1 MAFRILSVDDEM
13 DMQELL
19 RQKFRKKIR
28 KGEYEFFFA
37 TNGEEAIE
45 LLQNYPNTDM
55 VLADINMPVMDGLSM
70 LTEISKLNLPMLKVV
85 MISAYGDMRN
95 IRMAMNRGAF
105 DFINKPID
113 FADLELTIIKT
124 KDRIDYLKSQQKELN
139 RLTSFEHEVKSAA
152 RIQAELLPDINGFCK
167 KYKEVEIG
175 SFIKPAKFIGGDF
188 YNVLHIDDKHIG
200 FVIADVSGKGII
212 AASFML
218 LSSTA
223 ISIYGQNELN
233 PNTVLQKANEYM
245 AKDNAESMFTT
256 VFYGIL
262 NIETGIFSYSNAG
275 HNPPMLLR
283 DDKIEVLESTSNPA
297 IGVMEGINYNS
308 KELQLKPND
317 LIFMFTDG
325 VSEAQNIE
333 DEEYGERR
341 IQEVVLENTTLSP
354 ENLNNAVFASLEDF
368 RGNAEQF
375 DDITIYSFRYRG

>member
-1 MAFRILSVDDEM
+1 MAFKILSVDDEM

-37 TNGEEAIE
+37 TNGVEALG
-45 LLQNYPNTDM
+45 LLQNNPNIDM

-70 LTEISKLNLPMLKVV
+70 LTEISKINNPMLKVV

-113 FADLELTIIKT
+113 FTDLELTIVKT
-124 KDRIDYLKSQQKELN
+124 KDRIDYLKSQQQELN

-152 RIQAELLPDINGFCK
+152 RIQAELLPNINGFCEN
-167 KYKEVEIG
+167 YKEVEIG

-188 YNVLHIDDKHIG
+188 YNVIPIDDKHIG

-223 ISIYGQNELN
+223 ISIYGQNEFN
-233 PNTVLQKANEYM
+233 PDAVLQRVNNYM
-245 AKDNAESMFTT
+245 SKDNAEAMFTT

-262 NIETGIFSYSNAG
+262 NIETGKFSYSNAG

-297 IGVMEGINYNS
+297 IGVMERINYNS

-317 LIFMFTDG
+317 LIIMFTDG
-325 VSEAQNIE
+325 VSEAQNTE
-333 DEEYGERR
+333 NEEYGEER
-341 IQEVVLENTTLSP
+341 IKEVILKNSNNTP
-354 ENLNNAVFASLEDF
+354 EELNNAIFNSLEDF

-375 DDITIYSFRYRG
+375 DDITIYSFRFKG

>member
-37 TNGEEAIE
+37 TNGVEAIE
-45 LLQNYPNTDM
+45 ILQDNPNIDM

-70 LTEISKLNLPMLKVV
+70 LTEISKLNNQILKVV

-113 FADLELTIIKT
+113 FADLELTIVKT
-124 KDRIDYLKSQQKELN
+124 KDSIDYLKSQQKELS

-152 RIQAELLPDINGFCK
+152 RIQSELLPNINGFCK

-175 SFIKPAKFIGGDF
+175 SFIKPARFIGGDF
-188 YNVLHIDDKHIG
+188 YNVIPIDDKHIG

-223 ISIYGQNELN
+223 ISIYGQNEFN
-233 PNTVLQKANEYM
+233 PNIVLQRANDYM
-245 AKDNAESMFTT
+245 SKDNAESMFTT
-256 VFYGIL
+256 AFYGIL
-262 NIETGIFSYSNAG
+262 NIETGKFSYSNAG

-283 DDKIEVLESTSNPA
+283 NGKIEVLESTSNPA
-297 IGVMEGINYNS
+297 IGVMEGIKYNA

-325 VSEAQNIE
+325 VSEAQNI
-333 DEEYGERR
+333 DNEEYGEGR

>member
-37 TNGEEAIE
+37 TNGVEAIE
-45 LLQNYPNTDM
+45 ILQDNPNIDM

-70 LTEISKLNLPMLKVV
+70 LTEISKLNNQILKVV

-113 FADLELTIIKT
+113 FADLELTIVKT
-124 KDRIDYLKSQQKELN
+124 KDSIDYLKSQQKELS

-152 RIQAELLPDINGFCK
+152 RIQSELLPNINGFCK

-188 YNVLHIDDKHIG
+188 YNVIPIDDKHIG

-223 ISIYGQNELN
+223 ISIYGQNEFN
-233 PNTVLQKANEYM
+233 PNIVLQRANDYM
-245 AKDNAESMFTT
+245 SRDNAESMFTT
-256 VFYGIL
+256 AFYGIL
-262 NIETGIFSYSNAG
+262 NIETGKFSYSNAG

-283 DDKIEVLESTSNPA
+283 NGKIEVLESTSNPA
-297 IGVMEGINYNS
+297 IGVMEGIKYNA

>member
-1 MAFRILSVDDEM
+1 MAFRILSVDDEL

-37 TNGEEAIE
+37 TNGVEAIE
-45 LLQNYPNTDM
+45 FLQNNSNIDM
-55 VLADINMPVMDGLSM
+55 VLADINMPIMDGLSM
-70 LTEISKLNLPMLKVV
+70 LTEISKLNSPLLKVV

-113 FADLELTIIKT
+113 FADLEFTIIKT

-152 RIQAELLPDINGFCK
+152 RIQAELLPNINGFCE
-167 KYKEVEIG
+167 KYTEVEIG
-175 SFIKPAKFIGGDF
+175 SFIKPARFIGGDF
-188 YNVLHIDDKHIG
+188 YNVLPIDDKHIG

-233 PNTVLQKANEYM
+233 PNIVLQKANEYM

-262 NIETGIFSYSNAG
+262 NVETGVFSYSNAG

-283 DDKIEVLESTSNPA
+283 NNEVTMLEPTRNPA
-297 IGVMEGINYNS
+297 IGVMEGIKFNS
-308 KELQLKPND
+308 KEIQLQVND
-317 LIFMFTDG
+317 LVLMFTDG
-325 VSEAQNIE
+325 VSEAQNI
-333 DEEYGERR
+333 DNEEYGEER
-341 IQEVVLENTTLSP
+341 IKKVILKNTNNTPEELNNLIFDSLEN
-354 ENLNNAVFASLEDF
+354 F

>member
-45 LLQNYPNTDM
+45 LLQNNLNIDM
-55 VLADINMPVMDGLSM
+55 VLADINMPIMDGLSM
-70 LTEISKLNLPMLKVV
+70 LTEISKFNFPMLKVV

-124 KDRIDYLKSQQKELN
+124 KDRIDYLKSQQEELN
-139 RLTSFEHEVKSAA
+139 RLTSFEDEVKSAA

-167 KYKEVEIG
+167 RYQEIEMG

-262 NIETGIFSYSNAG
+262 NVETGTFSYSNAG

-283 DDKIEVLESTSNPA
+283 DNEVTVIEPTQNPA
-297 IGVMEGINYNS
+297 IGVMEGVKFNS
-308 KELQLKPND
+308 KEIQLKPGD
-317 LIFMFTDG
+317 LLLMFTDG
-325 VSEAQNIE
+325 VSEAQNI
-333 DEEYGERR
+333 DNEEYGEER
-341 IQEVVLENTTLSP
+341 IKKVILNNSNNSP
-354 ENLNNAVFASLEDF
+354 EELNNSIFDSLEDF

-375 DDITIYSFRYRG
+375 DDITIYSFRYR

>member
-1 MAFRILSVDDEM
+1 MAFKILSVDDEM

-37 TNGEEAIE
+37 TNGVEALG
-45 LLQNYPNTDM
+45 LLQNNPNIDM

-70 LTEISKLNLPMLKVV
+70 LTEISKINNPMLKVV

-113 FADLELTIIKT
+113 FTDLELTIVKT
-124 KDRIDYLKSQQKELN
+124 KDRIDYLKSQQQELN

-152 RIQAELLPDINGFCK
+152 RIQAELLPNINGFCEN
-167 KYKEVEIG
+167 YKEVEIG

-188 YNVLHIDDKHIG
+188 YNVIPIDDKHIG

-223 ISIYGQNELN
+223 ISIYGQNEFN
-233 PNTVLQKANEYM
+233 PDAVLQRVNNYM
-245 AKDNAESMFTT
+245 SKDNAEAMFTT

-262 NIETGIFSYSNAG
+262 NIETGKFSYSNAG

-297 IGVMEGINYNS
+297 IGVMERINYNS

-317 LIFMFTDG
+317 LIIMFTDG
-325 VSEAQNIE
+325 VSEAQNTE
-333 DEEYGERR
+333 NEEYGEER
-341 IQEVVLENTTLSP
+341 IKEVILKNSNNTP
-354 ENLNNAVFASLEDF
+354 EELNNAIFNSLETF

-375 DDITIYSFRYRG
+375 DDITIYSFRFKG